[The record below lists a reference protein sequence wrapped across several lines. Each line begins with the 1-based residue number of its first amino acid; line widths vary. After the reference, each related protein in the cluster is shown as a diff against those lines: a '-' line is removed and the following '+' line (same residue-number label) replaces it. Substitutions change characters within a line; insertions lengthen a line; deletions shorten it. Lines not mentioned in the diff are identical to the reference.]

1 MTTAR
6 GHFWFALGPDADEG
20 AFTRLMSGLKSEEVL
35 QSTRLTIAFHERFL
49 KVVAPGDGS
58 GDGGGDGGEVTA
70 PRPAEYVWE
79 ATVDLMEDHPYD
91 FAGSAG
97 QLRDVVGD
105 LATLV
110 SVEVPQSR

>member
-6 GHFWFALGPDADEG
+6 GHFWFALRPDADEG

-35 QSTRLTIAFHERFL
+35 PSTRLTIAFHERLL
-49 KVVAPGDGS
+49 KVVVP
-58 GDGGGDGGEVTA
+58 GDGGGATG

-97 QLRDVVGD
+97 QVRDVVGD
-105 LATLV
+105 LAMLV
-110 SVEVPQSR
+110 SVEVPQPR